1 MSKQRTMTIAA
12 IVLGAL
18 VVTAM
23 VGLAWWQRPR
33 PGPPSLAAEDRRADL
48 IEVHKA
54 ERRLEL
60 KRGGAVLRHYR
71 IALGFDPVGH
81 KEREGD
87 GRTPEGAYVI
97 DWRNPKSRF
106 HLSLHVSYPDER
118 DQARAAA
125 RSQSPGGDIMIHG
138 QPNGLSRLTTG
149 HPRRDWTVGCVAVTN
164 REMREI
170 WSLVADGTP
179 IVIRP

>member
-1 MSKQRTMTIAA
+1 MSEQRTMTIWA

-18 VVTAM
+18 VVAAM

-33 PGPPSLAAEDRRADL
+33 PGPPTLVAEGGRADL

-54 ERRLEL
+54 ERLLEL
-60 KRGGAVLRHYR
+60 KRGGEVLRHYR
-71 IALGFDPVGH
+71 IALGFAPVGH

-87 GRTPEGAYVI
+87 GRTPEGMYVI
-97 DWRNPKSRF
+97 DWRNPNSRF

-118 DQARAAA
+118 DRANAAA
-125 RSQSPGGDIMIHG
+125 RGQPPGGDIMIHG
-138 QPNGLSRLTTG
+138 QPNGLSRFTTG